1 MIDPLF
7 ATSLLPLRLKRPCAS
22 WAPLRPQRKSARML
36 KKPVRPEMHDAA
48 WLNNAW
54 RSALIRT
61 VQSPGSN

>member
-1 MIDPLF
+1 MEHRGIEY
-7 ATSLLPLRLKRPCAS
+7 RIIQGIKRGFWKWSA

-54 RSALIRT
+54 RRRH
-61 VQSPGSN
+61 